1 MGDTTTTAS
10 TPATTYTADQVRAF
24 KLGQLVDWWRGWDR
38 EVCQGDAALYATAS
52 KRAIQLG
59 EYLLGYDF
67 SHSGLGFHKQNVTLR
82 QMRGLA
88 LARSGAVES
97 ARAEVEALRDEGHD
111 DEE

>member
-1 MGDTTTTAS
+1 MGDTE
-10 TPATTYTADQVRAF
+10 PNTYTAEQVRAF

-38 EVCQGDAALYATAS
+38 ERCQGDAALYAAGA

-59 EYLLGYDF
+59 EYLLGYDL
-67 SHSGLGFHKQNVTLR
+67 SHSGLGFHKGDVTLR

-97 ARAEVEALRDEGHD
+97 ARAEVEALRDE
-111 DEE
+111 